1 MVKRKL
7 IWSNRAKI
15 SLYKI
20 LKFYADRNNS
30 KTYSEKLFNIFN
42 SEVKLL
48 INYPNLGVKTKLK
61 NVRGL
66 ISGNYIIY
74 YEIGKKEIIIH
85 TIWDSRQNPENLII
99 K

>member
-20 LKFYADRNNS
+20 LKFYADRNGS
-30 KTYSEKLFNIFN
+30 KTYSEKLYNTFNKEIQ
-42 SEVKLL
+42 LL
-48 INYPNLGVKTKLK
+48 IKYPNLGIMTDFT

-66 ISGNYIIY
+66 ITGNYILY
-74 YEIGKKEIIIH
+74 YEVTQKLLFTQSGIQDKILKI
-85 TIWDSRQNPENLII
+85 
-99 K
+99 

>member
-7 IWSNRAKI
+7 IWSNCAKI

-30 KTYSEKLFNIFN
+30 KTYSEKLFNKFN
-42 SEVKLL
+42 KEVQLL
-48 INYPNLGVKTKLK
+48 IKYPNLGVMTDFK

-66 ISGNYIIY
+66 ITGNYIIY
-74 YEIGKKEIIIH
+74 YEIAHKEIIIH
-85 TIWDSRQNPENLII
+85 IIWDSRQNPENLKII
-99 K
+99 